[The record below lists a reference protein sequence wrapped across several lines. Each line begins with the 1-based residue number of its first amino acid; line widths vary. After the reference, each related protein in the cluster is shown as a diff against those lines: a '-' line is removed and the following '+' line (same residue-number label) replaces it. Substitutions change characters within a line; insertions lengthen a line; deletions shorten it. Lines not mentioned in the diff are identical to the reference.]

1 MKRAVLV
8 LVSVVFCATAMA
20 GVAEKKA
27 YDRITKGLE
36 AKIPHVK
43 AWCQNTSMRM
53 SVERNPKFKEAEIG
67 IAESNIMTDFFE
79 GLQQVCSDKDYRAEV
94 KKLNRITFALTD
106 KEIKGT
112 PKGIFTL
119 RNGKRT
125 LHVVVSVSSSL
136 SNGISTSV
144 ATAIKK
150 LY

>member
-1 MKRAVLV
+1 MKSLTLV
-8 LVSVVFCATAMA
+8 FVWAALCNTAIA

-27 YDRITKGLE
+27 YDKVSKGLE
-36 AKIPHVK
+36 DKTPQVK
-43 AWCQNTSMRM
+43 AWCQNASMRM
-53 SVERNPKFKEAEIG
+53 SVERSPRFQAPQIV